1 MKKSKEQFILVKISS
16 KDNAFRQLS
25 QMLKDELKAEA
36 IKGYEIEPIEKI
48 QWQISEA
55 YQSKIIE
62 TFDDEEEANE
72 QFEIL
77 TTSGDGGDY
86 FLEKII
92 S

>member
-16 KDNAFRQLS
+16 KENSFRQLS
-25 QMLKDELKAEA
+25 QILKDELKAEA
-36 IKGYEIEPIEKI
+36 IQGYEIEPIEKI
-48 QWQISEA
+48 KWQISEG
-55 YQSKIIE
+55 YESKLIGDY
-62 TFDDEEEANE
+62 DDEEEARE